1 MLWRECF
8 VQWVFVTLLSYEF
21 WFGKEF
27 FFSTVLFI
35 RNILFFTPKYGIN
48 TSKFFWCLKD
58 FFEDWLDCN
67 RSAEAVK
74 KIKGPKQIQALKFS
88 RAAHCGNR
96 LLWQFLKF
104 FIIVIE
110 GRSREIPFHFFF
122 NFTVLWLEYLQIS
135 LFWKS
140 VHRR

>member
-1 MLWRECF
+1 MNFDLVR
-8 VQWVFVTLLSYEF
+8 S
-21 WFGKEF
+21 F

-140 VHRR
+140 VHRRWGLVSSI